1 MRRNERYIRDLFD
14 AFDNNLICV
23 EDANVVHCNALI
35 THLLLDEGE
44 VRIFAGDPFGDK
56 SCEEIYINDED
67 EKEKVFAEI
76 LEDF

>member
-1 MRRNERYIRDLFD
+1 MRRNERHIRNLFQD
-14 AFDNNLICV
+14 FDNDVICV

-35 THLLLDEGE
+35 THLLLDDGE
-44 VRIFAGDPFGDK
+44 VRIFAGDPFGNK
-56 SCEEIYINDED
+56 SCEEIYISDED